1 MYVCTSMQM
10 KLNATPTPHKRSVI
24 VVHGNVYV
32 HTQEKKIVRG
42 LVENQ
47 VEINFSIL

>member
-10 KLNATPTPHKRSVI
+10 KLNATPTPHKHSVI

-32 HTQEKKIVRG
+32 HTQEKKNSAWAGRKPSG
-42 LVENQ
+42 DK
-47 VEINFSIL
+47 F